1 MSRCAAESLAWI
13 STSGG
18 YPILTAIQ
26 ALTPTITGF
35 NLGGVN
41 GSGQVPESVGSF
53 GLIDSDTP
61 SDKYSITTNAGDT
74 WELVFSD
81 EFNTPGRTFWPGC
94 VRSHETRA
102 EEEVAD
108 GL

>member
-1 MSRCAAESLAWI
+1 MLL
-13 STSGG
+13 TTPSGG
-18 YPILTAIQ
+18 YPILTYVQ
-26 ALTPTITGF
+26 EHTLTVTAF

-61 SDKYSITTNAGDT
+61 TEKYSITSNAGET

-94 VRSHETRA
+94 ASYFSSSSWVR
-102 EEEVAD
+102 
-108 GL
+108 